1 MGRHTGPVCKL
12 CRREGQK
19 LFLKGTKCYTE
30 KCPVERRG
38 YPPGQHGVAQSRR
51 RKMSDYALQ
60 LREKQK
66 VKRIYGVG
74 EQYFRNMFK
83 SASSQSGL
91 TGENLLIG
99 LESRLDNIIFRL
111 GFAASRAQSR
121 QLVRHRHV
129 EVNGRPVD
137 IPSYQVQPGD
147 EVRIKEESRDMVPVQ
162 GALESKTRP
171 DTVSWLAL
179 DEGTRTGRM
188 LERPTRDGIPLPVQ
202 EQLIVELY
210 SK

>member
-1 MGRHTGPVCKL
+1 MGRYTGPVCKL
-12 CRREGQK
+12 CRREGGK
-19 LFLKGTKCYTE
+19 LFLKGTKCFTE
-30 KCPVERRG
+30 KCPVERRS
-38 YPPGQHGVAQSRR
+38 YPPGQHGVAQARR
-51 RKMSDYALQ
+51 RKTSDYALQ

-74 EQYFRNMFK
+74 ERYFRNLFK
-83 SASSQSGL
+83 RAATQTGL
-91 TGENLLIG
+91 TGENLLVG
-99 LESRLDNIIFRL
+99 LEQRLDNVVYRL
-111 GFAASRAQSR
+111 GFAGSRAQSR

-137 IPSYQVQPGD
+137 VPSYQVQAGD
-147 EVRIKEESRDMVPVQ
+147 EVRLKAGSRDLVPVQ
-162 GALESKTRP
+162 VALESKTRP

-188 LERPTRDGIPLPVQ
+188 LERPTRAEIPLPVQ

>member
-1 MGRHTGPVCKL
+1 MGRYTGPVCKL

-30 KCPVERRG
+30 KCPVERRS
-38 YPPGQHGVAQSRR
+38 YPPGQHGVAQARR

-74 EQYFRNMFK
+74 EKYFRNLFAD
-83 SASSQSGL
+83 ASKQSGL

-99 LESRLDNIIFRL
+99 LESRLDNIIYRL

-137 IPSYQVQPGD
+137 IPSYEVQPGD
-147 EVRIKEESRDMVPVQ
+147 EVRIKEGSRDMVPVQ

-188 LERPTRDGIPLPVQ
+188 LERPSRDEIPLPVQ